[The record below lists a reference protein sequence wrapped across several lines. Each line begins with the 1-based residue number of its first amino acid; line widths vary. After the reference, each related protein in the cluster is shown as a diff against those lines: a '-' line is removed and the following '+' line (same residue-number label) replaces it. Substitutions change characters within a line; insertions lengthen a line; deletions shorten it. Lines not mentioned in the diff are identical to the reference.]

1 MMIIHK
7 GGIIGGYIQRLKENC
22 KGGLGKACMP
32 DGHPFLA
39 HIMCAHAH
47 CASKGGRYR
56 GGIRK
61 GWSGRGERSNF
72 AEGLKV
78 YMFKEVRL

>member
-7 GGIIGGYIQRLKENC
+7 GGTIGGYIQRLKEDY

-32 DGHPFLA
+32 DAHPFLA

-47 CASKGGRYR
+47 RASQGGRLR

-61 GWSGRGERSNF
+61 GWSGRGKE
-72 AEGLKV
+72 ATLLKI
-78 YMFKEVRL
+78 